1 LDVVNGGPLLVVHA
15 RPFVDA
21 VAEGFVQPDL
31 PSFYYGFGVRRNPR
45 TMAGVSAAGDVLL
58 VTVDG
63 RQPGYS
69 VGLSFAEEAAVMRA
83 LGAVEALNLDGGG
96 STTMVAGG
104 RLLGR
109 PSDATGER
117 PVGDG
122 FVVQPASHW
131 RQGGPA
137 TSLASHGSRHDPI
150 PQPSMGSEMGTEA
163 FADAMSIGPRG
174 VPCS

>member
-117 PVGDG
+117 PIGDG
-122 FVVQPASHW
+122 LLVQTSAS
-131 RQGGPA
+131 G
-137 TSLASHGSRHDPI
+137 
-150 PQPSMGSEMGTEA
+150 
-163 FADAMSIGPRG
+163 
-174 VPCS
+174 